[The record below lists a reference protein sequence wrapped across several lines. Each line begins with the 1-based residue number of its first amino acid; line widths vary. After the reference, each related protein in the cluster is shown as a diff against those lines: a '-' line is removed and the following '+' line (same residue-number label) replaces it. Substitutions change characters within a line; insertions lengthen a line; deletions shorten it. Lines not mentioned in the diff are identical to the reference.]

1 MSVLLLASLVNRL
14 PPGRARSRYER
25 LLGEAGGDMLAVHVS
40 YADAPLWLVSSPAQV
55 NLLAARGIPRSRI
68 WTLREARELLGACGS
83 PVAEMEEAAR
93 ILRSPRLNRE
103 SQS

>member
-1 MSVLLLASLVNRL
+1 MSLVPLARLVDRL

-55 NLLAARGIPRSRI
+55 SMLATRGIPRWHI

-93 ILRSPRLNRE
+93 ILRSPRPNRE